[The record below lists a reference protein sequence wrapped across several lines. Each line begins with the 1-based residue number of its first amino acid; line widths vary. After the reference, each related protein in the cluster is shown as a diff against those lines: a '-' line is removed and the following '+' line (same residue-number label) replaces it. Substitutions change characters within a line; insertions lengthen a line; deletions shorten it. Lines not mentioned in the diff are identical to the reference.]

1 MGPTNVSLV
10 KLFQADQQLRA
21 ARERLDAAAKNVR
34 VQERRVNDLAA
45 KLKASQTHHKE
56 LQAKGGNLDLDLRTR
71 DAHIEKLRTQQQ
83 TAKNNK
89 EYQAFLI
96 EINTAKV
103 DKTKVEEEAMRVME
117 QVDKAAAESA
127 ALNTQ
132 LEAER
137 KRLTELSAQI
147 DDTLKQLQAEVDA
160 LKPAREAAAAA
171 LPAKVLAE
179 FDRLSDRFDGEA
191 LAALARPD
199 RRREE
204 YLCTSCNMDLVTD
217 VYNKLHS
224 RDELVF
230 CPSCRRILYIPED
243 LPLQAAINVKG
254 AKPEGATRTKSATRT
269 TRVRKT
275 AAAATPAAT
284 TDPADASE
292 VVIEQRAKGKLGEVL
307 AKAQGESV
315 SRAAAADHKPFEF
328 EVFVDGQLAGIYKGN
343 SVENLERA
351 IKYFMGEAGLVGD
364 VRVALPVAPAA
375 AEATATTAD
384 AAEPTAHLK
393 PGDPLPQAPNLL
405 QGADAPVTPAE
416 HATNIAEGSTGVT
429 TDRDDR
435 EPAGADASTGA

>member
-1 MGPTNVSLV
+1 MGPTNVALV

-45 KLKASQTHHKE
+45 KLAAAQKHHRE
-56 LQAKGGNLDLDLRTR
+56 VQARSGTVDLDLKTR

-103 DKTKVEEEAMRVME
+103 DKGKVEEEAIRLME
-117 QVDKAAAESA
+117 QVDKAGGETAAIT
-127 ALNTQ
+127 TQ
-132 LEAER
+132 LETER
-137 KRLTELSAQI
+137 KRLTELAAQI
-147 DDTLKQLQAEVDA
+147 DDTLKALQAEVDA
-160 LKPAREAAAAA
+160 LKPAREAAAST

-191 LAALARPD
+191 LSALAKPD

-243 LPLQAAINVKG
+243 LPPEAAINTKG
-254 AKPEGATRTKSATRT
+254 ARPEGATRTKSTTTRT
-269 TRVRKT
+269 RAKKST
-275 AAAATPAAT
+275 ASAAGTAGTGSS
-284 TDPADASE
+284 DASAASD

-315 SRAAAADHKPFEF
+315 SRSAAAGHNPFEF
-328 EVFVDGQLAGIYKGN
+328 EVFVDGELAGIYKGI
-343 SVENLERA
+343 SAENLERA
-351 IKYFMGEAGLVGD
+351 IKYFMEEAKMSGA
-364 VRVALPVAPAA
+364 VRVAPPTDASPSTGSTPASAAEAPAAAGSQPAA
-375 AEATATTAD
+375 AEATSD
-384 AAEPTAHLK
+384 LHESSSEAE
-393 PGDPLPQAPNLL
+393 
-405 QGADAPVTPAE
+405 
-416 HATNIAEGSTGVT
+416 S
-429 TDRDDR
+429 RDS
-435 EPAGADASTGA
+435 EPAPSANG